1 MQGEASREVTC
12 RDYRSLYGTRLWQKT
27 RLFVLLRDPLCAC
40 GQPSTTADHVIP
52 ALELARRGRLD
63 LFFALDNLRGACG
76 SCNSRRSAIETN
88 ARRRG
93 RPRPPRRRRFVSAEE
108 MAEVWAAKERAYWA
122 SIEERERSTPRP
134 PPRRT
139 PRIY

>member
-27 RLFVLLRDPLCAC
+27 RLLVLLRDPLCAC

-93 RPRPPRRRRFVSAEE
+93 RPRPRRRRRFTSAEE
-108 MAEVWAAKERAYWA
+108 MAIAWAERENAYWR
-122 SIEERERSTPRP
+122 SVEERSLTPR